1 MPKCL
6 NCGKEVKNKFCNTS
20 CQNQYR
26 SKIMQEEYNKN
37 PNLCACCNTPLTWEQ
52 RRNKYCSSS
61 CAAKVN
67 NIGVNRHLNHIPE
80 SNECESTSKMNKIRK
95 LTDDEIVAKFRD
107 TIKTYQCSDEE
118 FISYIQNFSSWKEL
132 YEQLGYSQ
140 SRSGIKKQIF
150 RRCDELGLKYPELKD
165 KELSIQTKEQVFD
178 NHKNWQSARSN
189 IRRHA
194 QKIFMRSGIK
204 QECLLCG
211 YNKYIEV
218 AHIKAV
224 SDFDDS
230 ATVAEIND
238 LHNLV
243 PLCPNHHWEFD
254 HDCLSEENLKKI
266 NDYCNKL

>member
-1 MPKCL
+1 MAKCL

-37 PNLCACCNTPLTWEQ
+37 PNLCACCNAPLTWEQ

-61 CAAKVN
+61 CSAKVN
-67 NIGVNRHLNHIPE
+67 NIGVNR
-80 SNECESTSKMNKIRK
+80 RK
-95 LTDDEIVAKFRD
+95 LSEDEIIEKFKN
-107 TIKTYQCSDEE
+107 TINAYKCSDEE
-118 FISYIQNFSSWKEL
+118 FTKYIQNFTSWKEL
-132 YEQLGYSQ
+132 YLQLGYSCP
-140 SRSGIKKQIF
+140 RSGIKKQIF
-150 RRCDELGLKYPELKD
+150 RRCDELGLKYPELED
-165 KELSIQTKEQVFD
+165 KSLSIQTKEQVFD

-194 QKIFMRSGIK
+194 QTIFMRSSIK
-204 QECLLCG
+204 KECLLCG

-224 SDFDDS
+224 SDFDGT
-230 ATVAEIND
+230 ATIEEIND
-238 LHNLV
+238 IHNLV

-254 HDCLSEENLKKI
+254 HNCLSEEDLEKI
-266 NDYCNKL
+266 NSYHNQNK